1 MKFPDGRTS
10 TVSTR
15 DLAPIGKSLVDIP
28 PENIPM
34 NPPEDIPPEDIP
46 PEDIPPED
54 IPLEDIPE
62 DIRKDQLP
70 SLGLR
75 RSSRTVKAPNRFGN
89 WDYSTYAG
97 K

>member
-1 MKFPDGRTS
+1 MN
-10 TVSTR
+10 
-15 DLAPIGKSLVDIP
+15 P
-28 PENIPM
+28 PENIPS
-34 NPPEDIPPEDIP
+34 EDIPPEDIP
-46 PEDIPPED
+46 AEDIPPEDIPLED

-70 SLGLR
+70 SLDLR

-89 WDYSTYAG
+89 WDYSTYAE

>member
-34 NPPEDIPPEDIP
+34 NP